1 MKLVIQPIYL
11 VGREALHVFALPNH
25 QLQVAAGESQS
36 AAHIRGFMEDA
47 QARLADKATFREPI
61 VILDEADSLK
71 ARAAATDC
79 DAILISLT
87 TARMDGVLTPDVAA
101 MGMEAGIWDLDLPI
115 IAYSGENTPMMGLYI
130 LPSDVRREKPNV
142 HFCLDVEEIGARL
155 SEIQAEKAEQR
166 LRKSRMLVLGRYN
179 CSDRLPDQDR
189 VRERLGV
196 DVTHVAAADFMQ
208 QVAEVDEAA
217 ARAVAKQWADGSLPG
232 MESSA
237 QEIYQVARV
246 QLGLEKLM
254 RDQDAQAVSVG
265 CLEIMYNQNHVPI
278 CWVLASLRDAGLPAG
293 CEHDAG
299 ATLTML
305 MLDYVADRPA
315 YMGNLVEADPK
326 TNFVSISHGCS
337 PTRMWGRDKPAKP
350 YKLVH
355 SHSAPPFSRDLT
367 GGSGVTS
374 YVDYGDVGQP
384 VTIARLGSDVASI
397 FLAGGEI
404 VECKD
409 TICDRTTLTVRVK
422 DARNYVQ
429 QTTGNH
435 QVLIYGDFTR
445 EMRHLARRLG
455 LEVLAA

>member
-1 MKLVIQPIYL
+1 MKLVIQPVHL

-25 QLQVAAGESQS
+25 QLQVAAGECQS

-47 QARLADKATFREPI
+47 QKRLADKALFRAPI
-61 VILDEADSLK
+61 VILEDADSEK
-71 ARAAATDC
+71 VRAAAAGA
-79 DAILISLT
+79 DAIFISLT

-130 LPSDVRREKPNV
+130 LPSNVRRQKANV
-142 HFCLDVEEIGARL
+142 HLCLDVEEIAARL
-155 SEIQAEKAEQR
+155 SEIQVGKAEAR
-166 LRKSRMLVLGRYN
+166 LRTSRMLVLGRYN
-179 CSDRLPDQDR
+179 CSDRLPDQDL

-196 DVTHVAAADFMQ
+196 ETTHIAAADFMQ
-208 QVAEVDEAA
+208 RVAAVDEVA
-217 ARAVAKQWADGSLPG
+217 ARALAKQWSDGSLPG

-254 RDQDAQAVSVG
+254 RDQNAQAVSVG
-265 CLEIMYNQNHVPI
+265 CLEIMYNQGHVPI

-305 MLDYVADRPA
+305 MLDYLADRPA
-315 YMGNLVEADPK
+315 YMGNLVEADPQ
-326 TNFVSISHGCS
+326 TNLVSISHGCS

-374 YVDYGDVGQP
+374 YVDYGDVGQA
-384 VTIARLGSDVASI
+384 VTIARLGADVASI

-445 EMRHLARRLG
+445 EMNQLAGRLG
-455 LEVLAA
+455 LEVLQA